1 MAPFRI
7 RSARPE
13 DCPDL
18 LRLIKE
24 LAKYED
30 MEDQVVLTEKDLLED
45 GFGEHPFYHCLVA
58 EVPEEQWT
66 AEEHL
71 IVGFAMYYFTYDP
84 WIGKLLYLEDF
95 FVMSEFRGLGIGSEI
110 LKNLSQVALKCRCSS
125 MHFVVAEGNEPS
137 IRFYKRRGAS
147 DLSTEEG
154 WRLFKIDKEHLLK
167 MAMEE

>member
-66 AEEHL
+66 AEGYSL
-71 IVGFAMYYFTYDP
+71 
-84 WIGKLLYLEDF
+84 
-95 FVMSEFRGLGIGSEI
+95 
-110 LKNLSQVALKCRCSS
+110 
-125 MHFVVAEGNEPS
+125 
-137 IRFYKRRGAS
+137 
-147 DLSTEEG
+147 
-154 WRLFKIDKEHLLK
+154 
-167 MAMEE
+167 